1 MLAEIP
7 PLAPS
12 AFFSRLRDGLRK
24 TRDGLRQKLED
35 LFVGAPPNETTL
47 ENLEEALLAS
57 DLGPATTAA
66 ILDPARAAFRRQ
78 GITTVE
84 AMRALL
90 AQRVAELVQIGSPP
104 HPMPPVPPHV
114 TLFLGVNGSG
124 KTTTIA
130 KLAKRYRDSGE
141 TVLLAAGDTFRAAAI
156 EQLQIWGR
164 RIGADVI
171 AHKSG
176 ADPAAVVFDACKAA
190 TARKV
195 QRLLIDTAGR
205 LHTRQ
210 NLMEE
215 LKKIHRVI
223 AREVSGAPHDTL
235 LVLDATTGLNALAQ
249 AREFHRAVGVT
260 GLVIAKLDG
269 TAKGGA
275 VVAIAQALQ
284 IPVRFVGVGETP
296 DDLQPFDPRAFASA
310 LFS

>member
-1 MLAEIP
+1 MSAETP
-7 PLAPS
+7 APS
-12 AFFSRLRDGLRK
+12 GFFSRLRDGLRK
-24 TRDGLRQKLED
+24 TRDGLREKLEG
-35 LFVGAPPNETTL
+35 LFGGATL
-47 ENLEEALLAS
+47 DEGVLEGLEEALLAS

-66 ILDPARAAFRRQ
+66 ILEPARAAFRRQ
-78 GITTVE
+78 GATTAV

-90 AQRVAELVQIGSPP
+90 ADRVAALLNVGSPP
-104 HPMPPVPPHV
+104 APVPGVPPHV

-130 KLAKRYRDSGE
+130 KLAKRYRDAGE
-141 TVLLAAGDTFRAAAI
+141 RVLLAAGDTFRAAAI
-156 EQLQIWGR
+156 EQLQIWGQ

-171 AHKSG
+171 AHRSG

-190 TARKV
+190 TARGI
-195 QRLLIDTAGR
+195 QRLLVDTAGR

-223 AREVSGAPHDTL
+223 AREVPGAPHETL
-235 LVLDATTGLNALAQ
+235 LVLDATIGLNGVAQ
-249 AREFHRAVGVT
+249 AREFHHAVGVT
-260 GLVIAKLDG
+260 GLIIAKLDG

-275 VVAIAQALQ
+275 VVAIAQTLQ
-284 IPVRFVGVGETP
+284 LPVRYVGVGEGS
-296 DDLQPFDPRAFASA
+296 DDLQPFDPREFATA

>member
-1 MLAEIP
+1 MPAEIP
-7 PLAPS
+7 ASPS
-12 AFFSRLRDGLRK
+12 GFFSRLRDGLRK
-24 TRDGLRQKLED
+24 TRDELRAKLEGF
-35 LFVGAPPNETTL
+35 LGGAPLDEGTL
-47 ENLEEALLAS
+47 ESLEEALLAS

-66 ILDPARAAFRRQ
+66 ILEPARAAFGRQ
-78 GITTVE
+78 GITT
-84 AMRALL
+84 ADAIRALL
-90 AQRVAELVQIGSPP
+90 AERVAELLSVGAPP
-104 HPMPPVPPHV
+104 RPAPATPPHV

-130 KLAKRYRDSGE
+130 KLAKRYRDAGE
-141 TVLLAAGDTFRAAAI
+141 RVLLAAGDTFRAAAI

-171 AHKSG
+171 AHKTG

-190 TARKV
+190 TAREIH
-195 QRLLIDTAGR
+195 RLLIDTAGR

-223 AREVSGAPHDTL
+223 AREVAGAPHETL
-235 LVLDATTGLNALAQ
+235 LVLDATTGLNAIAQ
-249 AREFHRAVGVT
+249 AREFHHAVGVS

-275 VVAIAQALQ
+275 VVAIAQTLQ
-284 IPVRFVGVGETP
+284 LPVRYVGVGEAP
-296 DDLQPFDPRAFASA
+296 EDLQPFDPHEFALA

>member
-1 MLAEIP
+1 MSAEVP
-7 PLAPS
+7 PPS
-12 AFFSRLRDGLRK
+12 SPGLFSRLRDGLRK
-24 TRDGLRQKLED
+24 TRDGLRQGLEG
-35 LFVGAPPNETTL
+35 LFVGAPPDEATL
-47 ENLEEALLAS
+47 ESLEEALLAS

-66 ILDPARAAFRRQ
+66 ILDSARAAFRRQ
-78 GITTVE
+78 GITTAE

-90 AQRVAELVQIGSPP
+90 AERVAELLRVGPP
-104 HPMPPVPPHV
+104 PRPAPPTPPHV

-130 KLAKRYRDSGE
+130 KLAKRYRDAGE
-141 TVLLAAGDTFRAAAI
+141 GVLLAAGDTFRAAAI
-156 EQLQIWGR
+156 EQLQVWGR

-176 ADPAAVVFDACKAA
+176 ADPAAVIFDACKAA
-190 TARKV
+190 AARKAE
-195 QRLLIDTAGR
+195 RLLIDTAGR

-223 AREVSGAPHDTL
+223 AREVAGAPHETF

-249 AREFHRAVGVT
+249 AREFHQAVGVT

-284 IPVRFVGVGETP
+284 IPVRYVGVGEAA
-296 DDLQPFDPRAFASA
+296 DDLQPFDPQEFAAA

>member
-1 MLAEIP
+1 MPAEVP
-7 PLAPS
+7 PAPS
-12 AFFSRLRDGLRK
+12 GFFSRLQDGLRK
-24 TRDGLRQKLED
+24 TRDGLRAKLEGFLGD
-35 LFVGAPPNETTL
+35 EPLDEATL

-66 ILDPARAAFRRQ
+66 ILEPARVAFRRQ
-78 GITTVE
+78 GVTTAD

-90 AQRVAELVQIGSPP
+90 AQRVTELLTVGAPPRPSPAA
-104 HPMPPVPPHV
+104 PPHV

-130 KLAKRYRDSGE
+130 KLAKRYRDTGE
-141 TVLLAAGDTFRAAAI
+141 QVLLAAGDTFRAAAI

-171 AHKSG
+171 AHKAA

-190 TARKV
+190 TARGV

-223 AREVSGAPHDTL
+223 TREVPGAPHETL
-235 LVLDATTGLNALAQ
+235 LVLDATTGLNAIAQ
-249 AREFHRAVGVT
+249 AREFHQAVGVS

-284 IPVRFVGVGETP
+284 LPVRYVGVGEAP
-296 DDLQPFDPRAFASA
+296 DDLQPFDPHEFAAA

>member
-1 MLAEIP
+1 MPAQVP
-7 PLAPS
+7 PPAPS
-12 AFFSRLRDGLRK
+12 GFFSRLRDGLRK
-24 TRDGLRQKLED
+24 TRDELRLKLEG
-35 LFVGAPPNETTL
+35 LFVGAPLDEATL
-47 ENLEEALLAS
+47 EHLEEALLAS

-66 ILDPARAAFRRQ
+66 ILDPARAVFRRQ
-78 GITTVE
+78 GIATVE
-84 AMRALL
+84 AMRSLL
-90 AQRVAELVQIGSPP
+90 AERVAELLQAGPLPRAMPQI
-104 HPMPPVPPHV
+104 PPHV

-124 KTTTIA
+124 KTTTVA
-130 KLAKRYRDSGE
+130 KLAKRYRDAGDA
-141 TVLLAAGDTFRAAAI
+141 VLLAAGDTFRAAAI

-190 TARKV
+190 TARETH
-195 QRLLIDTAGR
+195 RLLIDTAGR

-223 AREVSGAPHDTL
+223 AREVPGAPHETL

-249 AREFHRAVGVT
+249 AREFHQAVGVT

-284 IPVRFVGVGETP
+284 IPVRYVGVGEAP
-296 DDLQPFDPRAFASA
+296 DDLQPFDAREFAVA

>member
-1 MLAEIP
+1 MPAEVP
-7 PLAPS
+7 PRAGSGL
-12 AFFSRLRDGLRK
+12 FSRLRDGLRK
-24 TRDGLRQKLED
+24 TRDGIREKLEG
-35 LFVGAPPNETTL
+35 LFVGAPLDEATL
-47 ENLEEALLAS
+47 EHLEDALLAS

-66 ILDPARAAFRRQ
+66 ILEPARAAFRRQ
-78 GITTVE
+78 GVTTVE
-84 AMRALL
+84 SMRDLL
-90 AQRVAELVQIGSPP
+90 AERVAELLQVGPP
-104 HPMPPVPPHV
+104 PPPAIPPHV

-130 KLAKRYRDSGE
+130 KLAKRYRDAGE
-141 TVLLAAGDTFRAAAI
+141 AVLLAAGDTFRAAAI

-171 AHKSG
+171 AHKPG

-190 TARKV
+190 AARKV
-195 QRLLIDTAGR
+195 ERLLIDTAGR

-215 LKKIHRVI
+215 LKKIRRII
-223 AREVSGAPHDTL
+223 AREVPGAPHETF

-249 AREFHRAVGVT
+249 AREFHQAVGVT

-284 IPVRFVGVGETP
+284 IPVRYVGVGEAP
-296 DDLQPFDPRAFASA
+296 DDLQPFDPHEFAAA

>member
-1 MLAEIP
+1 MPAEVP
-7 PLAPS
+7 PPAPS
-12 AFFSRLRDGLRK
+12 GFFSRLHAGLRK
-24 TRDGLRQKLED
+24 TRDGLRQKLEG
-35 LFVGAPPNETTL
+35 LFVGAPLDESTL
-47 ENLEEALLAS
+47 ENLEDALLAS
-57 DLGPATTAA
+57 DLGPTTTAA
-66 ILDPARAAFRRQ
+66 ILDPARTAFHRQ
-78 GITTVE
+78 GITTLE
-84 AMRALL
+84 AMRAFLTE
-90 AQRVAELVQIGSPP
+90 RVAELLQVGPP
-104 HPMPPVPPHV
+104 PRPAPLTPPHV

-130 KLAKRYRDSGE
+130 KLAKRYGDAGE
-141 TVLLAAGDTFRAAAI
+141 AVLLAAGDTFRAAAV
-156 EQLQIWGR
+156 EQLQIWGG

-171 AHKSG
+171 AHKTG

-195 QRLLIDTAGR
+195 LHLLIDTAGR

-223 AREVSGAPHDTL
+223 AREVPGAPHEAL
-235 LVLDATTGLNALAQ
+235 LVLDATTGLNAIAQ
-249 AREFHRAVGVT
+249 AREFHQAVGVT

-284 IPVRFVGVGETP
+284 IPVRYVGVGEAP
-296 DDLQPFDPRAFASA
+296 DDLQPFDPREFAAA

>member
-1 MLAEIP
+1 MPNGP
-7 PLAPS
+7 PPPGPS
-12 AFFSRLRDGLRK
+12 GFLSRLRDGLRK
-24 TRDGLRQKLED
+24 TRDGFRQTLEG
-35 LFVGAPPNETTL
+35 LLVGAPLDETIL
-47 ENLEEALLAS
+47 DRLEEALLGS

-66 ILDPARAAFRRQ
+66 LLEPARIAFRRRDV
-78 GITTVE
+78 TTLQDLN
-84 AMRALL
+84 ALM
-90 AQRVAELVQIGSPP
+90 AERVADMVRVGHPPAASPSTPP
-104 HPMPPVPPHV
+104 HF

-164 RIGADVI
+164 RIEADVV
-171 AHKSG
+171 AHKTG
-176 ADPAAVVFDACKAA
+176 ADPAAVIFDACQAA
-190 TARKV
+190 RARKI

-223 AREVSGAPHDTL
+223 AREVPGAPHETL
-235 LVLDATTGLNALAQ
+235 LVLDATTGLNALVQ
-249 AREFHRAVGVT
+249 AREFHQAVGVT

-275 VVAIAQALQ
+275 VVAIARGLQ
-284 IPVRFVGVGETP
+284 IPVRYVGIGEGP
-296 DDLQPFDPRAFASA
+296 DDLQPFEAREFATAF
-310 LFS
+310 FS

>member
-1 MLAEIP
+1 MPTETSSP
-7 PLAPS
+7 PS
-12 AFFSRLRDGLRK
+12 GFFSRLREGLRK
-24 TRDGLRQKLED
+24 TREGIRGKLEN
-35 LFVGAPPNETTL
+35 LFSGAPVDEGLL
-47 ENLEEALLAS
+47 ESLEEALLAS

-66 ILDPARAAFRRQ
+66 ILEPARSAIRRQ
-78 GITTVE
+78 GAATAE

-90 AQRVAELVQIGSPP
+90 ADRVAELLRVGSPP
-104 HPMPPVPPHV
+104 MSAPASPPHI

-130 KLAKRYRDSGE
+130 KLAKRYRDLGE
-141 TVLLAAGDTFRAAAI
+141 RVLLAAGDTFRAAAI
-156 EQLQIWGR
+156 EQLQIWGG

-171 AHKSG
+171 AHRPG

-190 TARKV
+190 RARGI

-223 AREVSGAPHDTL
+223 AREVPGAPHETL
-235 LVLDATTGLNALAQ
+235 LVLDATTGLNAIAQ
-249 AREFHRAVGVT
+249 AREFHQSVGVT

-284 IPVRFVGVGETP
+284 LPVRFVGVGETP
-296 DDLQPFDPRAFASA
+296 EDLQPFDPHEFATA